1 MQEKHFLAEVL
12 KGAALAAVVACALP
26 EPLWAQNAQAT
37 TKAIVEALKDM
48 PVIISGVSYIFG
60 GMLVLGGANKLKMHA
75 ENPMQT
81 PMSHGLVRIGVG
93 GLIAGLP
100 PFMGWVNNSLGVGNK
115 GLGFKKL
122 DKITSLFDFNSFI

>member
-1 MQEKHFLAEVL
+1 MQKECAGIIAKVAILAGIV
-12 KGAALAAVVACALP
+12 AAAFP

-37 TKAIVEALKDM
+37 TKAVVEALKDM
-48 PVIISGVSYIFG
+48 PTIISGVSYIFG

-93 GLIAGLP
+93 GMIAGLP
-100 PFMGWVNNSLGVGNK
+100 PFMGWVNNSLGVGNQ

-122 DKITSLFDFNSFI
+122 DKISSIFNFNNLI